1 MYLDKKIMSLID
13 KKILLFMPLIGGGG
27 VEKNFFLIANFL
39 ATKFRRIYIC
49 SAYIKYKPKLNK
61 NIIFINTK
69 KNLFKNLFF
78 IYLKSFLLLIKFLLN
93 NKNVRILSFQAN
105 TYCILI
111 SRLMG
116 AKIIVRSNA
125 SPVGWANN
133 LFKRNIFNFI
143 IKKSNKIIVNSL
155 DFQKEMKKI
164 FGISSKLIYN
174 PLNLNEIKLL
184 SKSKTRFKFFDE
196 YKYLKILNIG
206 RLTKQKDQITLLKSI
221 RLIKNKIK
229 FRLLIVG
236 SGSERTN
243 LNNFIKKNNL
253 INNVKIIEY
262 QKNPFG
268 ILKKSDLFIL
278 SSKYEGLPNVL
289 LEAATLKKFIIS
301 SNCSTG
307 PSEILNRGKYGLLFK
322 VGDYKDL
329 TKKIMKYYL
338 MKKKI
343 KQKMSNNLYKSL
355 TKYNLKK
362 NLNKYFYE
370 LKKY

>member
-1 MYLDKKIMSLID
+1 MSLSN

-39 ATKFRRIYIC
+39 ATKFKKIYIC
-49 SAYIKYKPKLNK
+49 SAYIKYKPKLRK

-69 KNLFKNLFF
+69 KNLFKSLFF

-93 NKNVRILSFQAN
+93 NKNVKILSFQAN
-105 TYCILI
+105 IYCILI
-111 SRLMG
+111 SKLMG

-133 LFKRNIFNFI
+133 FFKKKIFKFI
-143 IKKSNKIIVNSL
+143 IKKSNKVIVNSS

-164 FGISSKLIYN
+164 FGVSSKLIYN
-174 PLNLNEIKLL
+174 PLNLNEIKSL

-196 YKYLKILNIG
+196 YGYLKILNIG

-221 RLIKNKIK
+221 CLIKNKIK
-229 FRLLIVG
+229 FKLLIIG
-236 SGSERTN
+236 SGSEKIN
-243 LNNFIKKNNL
+243 LDNFIKKNNL
-253 INNVKIIEY
+253 VNNVKIIEY

-268 ILKKSDLFIL
+268 ILKKTDLFIL
-278 SSKYEGLPNVL
+278 SSKYEGLPNVI

-307 PSEILNRGKYGLLFK
+307 PSEILNKGKYGLLFK
-322 VGDYKDL
+322 VGNYKDL
-329 TKKIMKYYL
+329 SKKIMEYYF

-355 TKYNLKK
+355 TKFDLKE
-362 NLNKYFYE
+362 NLNKYLNE
-370 LKKY
+370 LN